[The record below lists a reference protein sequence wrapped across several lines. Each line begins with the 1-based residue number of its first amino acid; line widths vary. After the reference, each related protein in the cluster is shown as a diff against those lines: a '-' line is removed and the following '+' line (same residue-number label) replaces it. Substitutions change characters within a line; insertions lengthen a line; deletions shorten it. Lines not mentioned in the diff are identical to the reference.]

1 MTGRES
7 GRPELLAVYGI
18 LVVWPGLRPH
28 VPAGATYADR
38 VLKGAK
44 AGDLPV
50 KEPTKFELVINLKTA
65 KALSLTI
72 PRTVLQRADLAREWS
87 APPLFP

>member
-1 MTGRES
+1 VDAPVVYDWS
-7 GRPELLAVYGI
+7 GVYGI